1 MLIKLLSQLHCNL
14 RTRTS
19 QTDTMKKSYPGAQ
32 ISQDLIVTMSAIL
45 RLGAF
50 QATGQLAGLRLAIAL
65 PLLPRL
71 PTVSQLLPQWASS
84 LNRQVEA
91 DSRLQELKELLE
103 KNGEPPFMFD
113 NGSILKA
120 APKKKPSYKRRREKR
135 LSPGD
140 KQIQP
145 LENLGRCAACGRVK
159 RSHFMCMHCFGEIRT
174 FLKEKKKQ
182 LFGEPA
188 QYEPDMDKV
197 DKELIFPT
205 KRETDLEL
213 IYKKRPYVPVREKPL
228 QYDRKDVKKQ

>member
-1 MLIKLLSQLHCNL
+1 M
-14 RTRTS
+14 
-19 QTDTMKKSYPGAQ
+19 
-32 ISQDLIVTMSAIL
+32 
-45 RLGAF
+45 
-50 QATGQLAGLRLAIAL
+50 AL
-65 PLLPRL
+65 PMLPRL

-84 LNRQVEA
+84 LNRQVEV
-91 DSRLQELKELLE
+91 DPRLQELKELLE

-159 RSHFMCMHCFGEIRT
+159 RSHYMCMHCFGEIRT

-188 QYEPDMDKV
+188 QYEPEMDKV

-205 KRETDLEL
+205 KRESDLEL